1 MLLELKVANFAIIE
15 NVHLTFKNGLNIIS
29 GETGSGKSVLLKS
42 LSLLMGS
49 KSSADII
56 RIGSEQAVV
65 EGSFDISHRE
75 DIKQKLKSFGIDNED
90 DLLIVRRVIVADKS
104 RVYLNGQLSSLNLLK
119 DLISPLV
126 EVTGPSA
133 PLIELTGQH
142 ENKSLMSPS
151 YHIDMLD
158 RYAGLWDSRNQFHTQ
173 LDTLRKLEKELLA
186 INENSK
192 DKEQRLDYLTFQKN
206 EIAALDL
213 GPGED
218 EVLEQEIKRLKS
230 GNKITQFTSQVE
242 SLLDGDEDSALAR
255 IKTVLKKGNEISS
268 IDPQLSDKLLA
279 LENVKT
285 GIEDVL
291 FELRNYSDKIDLDPE
306 NLEKLETKLSSL
318 RKLQK
323 KYGPTL
329 GEILQSLVSIENEI
343 HQLETQEQR
352 KIEIEKEMSKLK
364 IDLEKRAQ
372 DLHKKRVQHSLQLK
386 VLVNRELE
394 DLNMKGVQFGV
405 HSEIRSEFSTSGNSF
420 IEFTTQAT
428 TKEAP
433 KSLAKF
439 ASGGELSRI
448 LLSLK
453 KVLGKSDLPR
463 TYLFDEVDTGVSG
476 ETAEKV
482 GIKLHSI
489 AQGQQVICVTHLPQV
504 AAHGDHHYLI
514 QKDTSNDKVA
524 MSVDELTRRDRV
536 KELARLI
543 SGEKITK
550 TSMAHAEELLGAARA

>member
-1 MLLELKVANFAIIE
+1 MLLELKVSNFAIIE
-15 NVHLTFKNGLNIIS
+15 NIHMSFKKGLNIIS

-56 RIGSEQAVV
+56 RTGSEQAIV
-65 EGSFDISHRE
+65 EGSFDISERD
-75 DIKQKLKSFGIDNED
+75 DIKQKLSSFGIENED

-151 YHIDMLD
+151 YHLDMLD
-158 RYAGLWDSRNQFHTQ
+158 RYSGLWELRHQFQIQ
-173 LDTLRKLEKELLA
+173 LETLRKIEKELDE
-186 INENSK
+186 INANSK
-192 DKEQRLDYLTFQKN
+192 DKEQRLDYLVFQKN
-206 EIAALDL
+206 EIASLEL

-218 EVLEQEIKRLKS
+218 EALEQNIKRLKS
-230 GNKITQFTSQVE
+230 GTRLTQFTNQVE
-242 SLLDGDEDSALAR
+242 SLLDSDDDSALAR
-255 IKTVLKKGNEISS
+255 ISTVLKKGHEIASL
-268 IDPQLSDKLLA
+268 DPKLAEKLSGLDA
-279 LENVKT
+279 VKSN
-285 GIEDVL
+285 IEDVL
-291 FELRNYSDKIDLDPE
+291 FEMRTYVEKIDLDPE
-306 NLEKLETKLSSL
+306 NLETLEIKLSSL

-329 GEILQSLVSIENEI
+329 NEILQSLVSIENEV
-343 HQLETQEQR
+343 HKLETQEQR
-352 KIEIEKEMSKLK
+352 KSEIEKDLVK
-364 IDLEKRAQ
+364 ITADLDKRALE
-372 DLHKKRVQHSLQLK
+372 LHKKRVQHSLQLK
-386 VLVNRELE
+386 TQVNKELE

-405 HSEIRSEFSTSGNSF
+405 HAEVRPEFSPSGHSY
-420 IEFTTQAT
+420 IEFTTQAAS
-428 TKEAP
+428 KEAH
-433 KSLAKF
+433 KSLAKY

-463 TYLFDEVDTGVSG
+463 TYLFDEVDAGVSG

-482 GIKLHSI
+482 GIKLNSI

-514 QKDTSNDKVA
+514 QKDTINDKVA
-524 MSVDELTRRDRV
+524 MSVEELSRKERV

-550 TSMAHAEELLGAARA
+550 TSLAHAEELLGAAHV

>member
-15 NVHLTFKNGLNIIS
+15 NVHLTFKKGLNIIS

-56 RIGSEQAVV
+56 RAGSEQAIV
-65 EGSFDISHRE
+65 EGSFDISDRE
-75 DIKQKLKSFGIDNED
+75 DIKARLASYGIENED
-90 DLLIVRRVIVADKS
+90 DLLIVRRCILADKS

-119 DLISPLV
+119 DLISPMV

-158 RYAGLWDSRNQFHTQ
+158 RYAGLWEQRNQFHTQ
-173 LDTLRKLEKELLA
+173 LDTLKKLEKELVA
-186 INENSK
+186 IAENGK
-192 DKEQRLDYLTFQKN
+192 DKEQRLDYLIFQKN
-206 EIAALDL
+206 EIASLEL

-218 EVLEQEIKRLKS
+218 EILEQEIKRLKS
-230 GNKITQFTSQVE
+230 GNKIIQFTNQVE
-242 SLLDGDEDSALAR
+242 SMLDGDEDSALAR
-255 IKTVLKKGNEISS
+255 IKTVIKKGNEISAL
-268 IDPQLSDKLLA
+268 DPQLAEKMLGLETVKSD
-279 LENVKT
+279 V
-285 GIEDVL
+285 EDIL
-291 FELRNYSDKIDLDPE
+291 FQIRTYVEKIDMDPE
-306 NLEKLETKLSSL
+306 NLEAMEVKLNSL

-323 KYGPTL
+323 KYGPSL
-329 GEILQSLVSIENEI
+329 SEILQSLVSIENEI
-343 HQLETQEQR
+343 HQLQTQEQR
-352 KIEIEKEMSKLK
+352 KGEIEKDIAK
-364 IDLEKRAQ
+364 ITADLEKRAQ
-372 DLHKKRVQHSLQLK
+372 ELHKKRVQHSLQLK
-386 VLVNRELE
+386 VLVNKELE

-405 HSEIRSEFSTSGNSF
+405 NAETRSEFNQTGNSF

-428 TKEAP
+428 SKDAA

-482 GIKLHSI
+482 GIKLNSI

-514 QKDTSNDKVA
+514 QKDTINDKVA
-524 MSVDELTRRDRV
+524 MSVEELSRKERI

-550 TSMAHAEELLGAARA
+550 TSLAHAEELLGGARA

>member
-1 MLLELKVANFAIIE
+1 MLLELKVSNFAIIE
-15 NVHLTFKNGLNIIS
+15 NVHLTFKKGLNIIS

-56 RIGSEQAVV
+56 RADAEQAVV
-65 EGSFDISHRE
+65 EGSFDISERE
-75 DIKQKLKSFGIDNED
+75 DIKQKLASFGIENED
-90 DLLIVRRVIVADKS
+90 DLLIVRRLIVADKS

-151 YHIDMLD
+151 YHLDMLD
-158 RYAGLWDSRNQFHTQ
+158 RYAGLWELRHQFQIQ
-173 LDTLRKLEKELLA
+173 LEALKKLEKELA
-186 INENSK
+186 FINDNSK
-192 DKEQRLDYLTFQKN
+192 NKEQRLDYLKFQKD
-206 EIAALDL
+206 EIASLDL

-218 EVLEQEIKRLKS
+218 EILEQDIKRLKS
-230 GNKITQFTSQVE
+230 GHRIMQFTNEVE
-242 SLLDGDEDSALAR
+242 SLLDGDQDSVLSR
-255 IKTVLKKGNEISS
+255 IKSVLKKSHEIATLDPVLNE
-268 IDPQLSDKLLA
+268 KLLG
-279 LENVKT
+279 LEAVKLN
-285 GIEDVL
+285 IEDVV
-291 FELRNYSDKIDLDPE
+291 FEMRTYVKKVDLDPQ
-306 NLEKLETKLSSL
+306 NLEALETKLNSL

-323 KYGPTL
+323 KYGPSL
-329 GEILQSLVSIENEI
+329 SDVLHSLVSIENEI
-343 HQLETQEQR
+343 HQLETQEQQ
-352 KIEIEKEMSKLK
+352 KLEIEKDITKISK
-364 IDLEKRAQ
+364 DLESRANE
-372 DLHKKRVQHSLQLK
+372 LHKKRVQHSLQLK
-386 VLVNRELE
+386 ILVNKELQ

-405 HSEIRSEFSTSGNSF
+405 HTETRAEFSASGNSY
-420 IEFTTQAT
+420 IEYTTQAAS
-428 TKEAP
+428 KEP
-433 KSLAKF
+433 QKSLAKF

-463 TYLFDEVDTGVSG
+463 TYLFDEVDAGVSG

-482 GIKLHSI
+482 GIKLNSI

-504 AAHGDHHYLI
+504 AAYGDHHYLI
-514 QKDTSNDKVA
+514 QKNTINDKVA
-524 MSVDELTRRDRV
+524 MSVEELNRKERV

-550 TSMAHAEELLGAARA
+550 TSLAHAEELLGAAHV

>member
-15 NVHLTFKNGLNIIS
+15 NVHLTFKSGLNIIS

-56 RIGSEQAVV
+56 RLGSEQAIV
-65 EGSFDISHRE
+65 EGSFDISERE
-75 DIKQKLKSFGIDNED
+75 DIKNKLNSFGIENDD

-126 EVTGPSA
+126 EVTGSSA
-133 PLIELTGQH
+133 PLVELTGQH
-142 ENKSLMSPS
+142 ENKSLMSPA
-151 YHIDMLD
+151 YHLDMLD
-158 RYAGLWDSRNQFHTQ
+158 RYAGLWEARHQFQTQ
-173 LDTLRKLEKELLA
+173 LEALRKLEKEL
-186 INENSK
+186 IVIDENSK
-192 DKEQRLDYLTFQKN
+192 NKEQRLDYLTFQKN

-218 EVLEQEIKRLKS
+218 EALEQEIKRLKS
-230 GNKITQFTSQVE
+230 GNKIIQFTNQIE
-242 SLLDGDEDSALAR
+242 SMLDTDEDSALAR
-255 IKTVLKKGNEISS
+255 IKTVLKKGHEITAV
-268 IDPQLSDKLLA
+268 DPQLGEKLLG
-279 LENVKT
+279 LETIKT
-285 GIEDVL
+285 SLEDVL
-291 FELRNYSDKIDLDPE
+291 FEVRTYTDKIDLDPE
-306 NLEKLETKLSSL
+306 NLETLETKLNSL

-323 KYGPTL
+323 KYGPSL
-329 GEILQSLVSIENEI
+329 GEILQSLVTIENEI

-352 KIEIEKEMSKLK
+352 KIEIEKEISK
-364 IDLEKRAQ
+364 INTDLNKRAQ
-372 DLHKKRVQHSLQLK
+372 ELHKKRVQASLQLK
-386 VLVNRELE
+386 VLVNKELE

-405 HSEIRSEFSTSGNSF
+405 HAESRPEFSTSGNSYV
-420 IEFTTQAT
+420 EFTTQAT
-428 TKEAP
+428 SKEAP

-482 GIKLHSI
+482 GIKLNSI

-514 QKDTSNDKVA
+514 QKDTVNDKVA
-524 MSVDELTRRDRV
+524 MTVDELNRKDRI

-550 TSMAHAEELLGAARA
+550 TSLAHAEELLGGARA

>member
-15 NVHLTFKNGLNIIS
+15 NVHLTFKKGLNIIS

-56 RIGSEQAVV
+56 RAGSEQAIV
-65 EGSFDISHRE
+65 EGSFDISDRE
-75 DIKQKLKSFGIDNED
+75 DIKARLASYGIENED
-90 DLLIVRRVIVADKS
+90 DLLIVRRCILADKS

-119 DLISPLV
+119 DLISPMV

-158 RYAGLWDSRNQFHTQ
+158 RYAGLWEQRNQFHTQ
-173 LDTLRKLEKELLA
+173 LDTLKKLEKELVA
-186 INENSK
+186 IAENGK
-192 DKEQRLDYLTFQKN
+192 DKEQRLDYLIFQKN
-206 EIAALDL
+206 EIASLEL

-218 EVLEQEIKRLKS
+218 EILEQEIKRLKS
-230 GNKITQFTSQVE
+230 GNKIIQFTNQVE
-242 SLLDGDEDSALAR
+242 SMLDGDEDSALAR
-255 IKTVLKKGNEISS
+255 IKTVIKKGNEISAL
-268 IDPQLSDKLLA
+268 DPQLAEKMLGLETVKSD
-279 LENVKT
+279 V
-285 GIEDVL
+285 EDIL
-291 FELRNYSDKIDLDPE
+291 FQIRTYVEKIDMDPE
-306 NLEKLETKLSSL
+306 NLEAMEVKLNSL

-323 KYGPTL
+323 KYGPSL
-329 GEILQSLVSIENEI
+329 SEILQSLVSIENEI
-343 HQLETQEQR
+343 HQLQTQEQR
-352 KIEIEKEMSKLK
+352 KGEIEKDIAK
-364 IDLEKRAQ
+364 ITADLEKRAQ
-372 DLHKKRVQHSLQLK
+372 ELHKKRVQHSLQLK
-386 VLVNRELE
+386 VLVNKELE

-405 HSEIRSEFSTSGNSF
+405 NAETRSEFNQTGNSF

-428 TKEAP
+428 SKDAP

-482 GIKLHSI
+482 GIKLNSI

-514 QKDTSNDKVA
+514 QKDTINDKVA
-524 MSVDELTRRDRV
+524 MSVEELSRKERI

-550 TSMAHAEELLGAARA
+550 TSLAHAEELLGGARA

>member
-1 MLLELKVANFAIIE
+1 MLLELKVSNFAIIE
-15 NVHLTFKNGLNIIS
+15 NVHLTFKGGLNIIS

-56 RIGSEQAVV
+56 RGGSGQAVV
-65 EGSFDISHRE
+65 EGSFDISGRE
-75 DIKQKLKSFGIDNED
+75 DIRHRLQSYGIENED
-90 DLLIVRRVIVADKS
+90 DLLVVRRVIVADKS

-151 YHIDMLD
+151 YHLDMLD
-158 RYAGLWDSRNQFHTQ
+158 RYAGLWDLRHQFQ
-173 LDTLRKLEKELLA
+173 TLLESLRSLEKEMLA

-230 GNKITQFTSQVE
+230 GNRIIQFTNQIE
-242 SLLDGDEDSALAR
+242 SMLDGDEDSALAR
-255 IKTVLKKGNEISS
+255 IKSVLKKGHEISS
-268 IDPQLSDKLLA
+268 LDPQLGDKLLG
-279 LENVKT
+279 LETIKSSL
-285 GIEDVL
+285 EDVL
-291 FELRNYSDKIDLDPE
+291 FEVRTYIDKIDLDPE
-306 NLEKLETKLSSL
+306 NLESLESKLSSL

-323 KYGPTL
+323 KYGPSL
-329 GEILQSLVSIENEI
+329 SEILQSLVTIENEI

-352 KIEIEKEMSKLK
+352 KQEIEKEMIK
-364 IDLEKRAQ
+364 IKSDLEKRAHE
-372 DLHKKRVQHSLQLK
+372 LHKKRVQHSLQLK
-386 VLVNRELE
+386 SLVNKELE

-405 HSEIRSEFSTSGNSF
+405 HAETRSDFSPTGWSH

-428 TKEAP
+428 TKDTP

-453 KVLGKSDLPR
+453 KIIGKSDLPR

-514 QKDTSNDKVA
+514 QKDTINDKVA
-524 MSVDELTRRDRV
+524 MTVDELNHKERV

-550 TSMAHAEELLGAARA
+550 TSLAHAEELLGAAHV

>member
-15 NVHLTFKNGLNIIS
+15 NVHLTFKAGLNIIS

-49 KSSADII
+49 KSSPDII
-56 RIGSEQAVV
+56 RAGAEQATV
-65 EGSFDISHRE
+65 EGSFDISARD
-75 DIKQKLKSFGIDNED
+75 DIKQKLNSFGIENDE
-90 DLLIVRRVIVADKS
+90 DLLIVRRVILADKS

-126 EVTGPSA
+126 EVTGSSA
-133 PLIELTGQH
+133 PLVELTGQH
-142 ENKSLMSPS
+142 ENKNLMSPA
-151 YHIDMLD
+151 YHLDMLD
-158 RYAGLWDSRNQFHTQ
+158 RYAGLWDVRHQFQIQ
-173 LDTLRKLEKELLA
+173 LETLRKLEKEL
-186 INENSK
+186 ISIDETSK
-192 DKEQRLDYLTFQKN
+192 NKEQRLDYLTFQKN
-206 EIAALDL
+206 EISSLDL

-230 GNKITQFTSQVE
+230 GNKIIQFTNQVE
-242 SLLDGDEDSALAR
+242 SMLDGDEDSALSR
-255 IKTVLKKGNEISS
+255 IKSVIKKGHEITT
-268 IDPQLSDKLLA
+268 IDPQLGEKVLG
-279 LENVKT
+279 LEAIKSSL
-285 GIEDVL
+285 EDVL
-291 FELRNYSDKIDLDPE
+291 FEMRTYTDKIDLDPE
-306 NLEKLETKLSSL
+306 NLEALETKLNSL

-323 KYGPTL
+323 KYGPSL
-329 GEILQSLVSIENEI
+329 SEILQSLVTIENEI

-352 KIEIEKEMSKLK
+352 KIEIEKEIAK
-364 IDLEKRAQ
+364 IHTDLNKRAQ
-372 DLHKKRVQHSLQLK
+372 ELHKKRVQASLQLK
-386 VLVNRELE
+386 VLVNKELE

-405 HSEIRSEFSTSGNSF
+405 NVEVRAEFSTSGHSY

-428 TKEAP
+428 TKEAA
-433 KSLAKF
+433 KSLAKV

-453 KVLGKSDLPR
+453 KVLGKSDFPR

-482 GIKLHSI
+482 GIKLNSI

-514 QKDTSNDKVA
+514 QKDTINDKVA
-524 MSVDELTRRDRV
+524 MTVDELNRKERI
-536 KELARLI
+536 KELARLM

-550 TSMAHAEELLGAARA
+550 TSLAHAEELLGGARA

>member
-49 KSSADII
+49 KSSVDII
-56 RIGSEQAVV
+56 RTGSEQATV
-65 EGSFDISHRE
+65 EGSFDISGRE
-75 DIKQKLKSFGIDNED
+75 DIKTKLDSFGIENDD
-90 DLLIVRRVIVADKS
+90 DLLIVRRVILADKS

-151 YHIDMLD
+151 YHLDMLD
-158 RYAGLWDSRNQFHTQ
+158 RYAGLWDLRHQFQTQ
-173 LDTLRKLEKELLA
+173 LESLKKLEKELQA
-186 INENSK
+186 ITENSK

-206 EIAALDL
+206 EIAALDM

-218 EVLEQEIKRLKS
+218 EVIEQDIKRLKS
-230 GNKITQFTSQVE
+230 GNKIIQFTNQVE
-242 SLLDGDEDSALAR
+242 SMLDGDEDSALAR
-255 IKTVLKKGNEISS
+255 IKAVLKKANEISA
-268 IDPQLSDKLLA
+268 IDPQLGEKLQGLDSIKSS
-279 LENVKT
+279 LEDL
-285 GIEDVL
+285 IFDVRTYT
-291 FELRNYSDKIDLDPE
+291 EKIDLDPE
-306 NLEKLETKLSSL
+306 NLEALESKLSSL

-323 KYGPTL
+323 KYGPSL
-329 GEILQSLVSIENEI
+329 SEILQSLVSIENEI

-352 KIEIEKEMSKLK
+352 KIEIEKEMAK
-364 IDLEKRAQ
+364 INADLEKRAQ
-372 DLHKKRVQHSLQLK
+372 ELHKKRVQHSLQLK
-386 VLVNRELE
+386 VLVNKELE

-405 HSEIRSEFSTSGNSF
+405 NAEVRSEFSPSGHSY

-428 TKEAP
+428 SKEAP

-482 GIKLHSI
+482 GIKLNSI

-514 QKDTSNDKVA
+514 QKETVNDRVA
-524 MSVDELTRRDRV
+524 MTVEELNKKERI

-550 TSMAHAEELLGAARA
+550 TSLAHAEELLGAARA

>member
-1 MLLELKVANFAIIE
+1 MLLELKVSNFAIIE
-15 NVHLTFKNGLNIIS
+15 NIHLTFKKGLNIIS

-56 RIGSEQAVV
+56 RGGSEQAIV
-65 EGSFDISHRE
+65 EGSFDISDRE
-75 DIKQKLKSFGIDNED
+75 DIKQKLSSFGIENED
-90 DLLIVRRVIVADKS
+90 SLLVVRRVILSDKS

-142 ENKSLMSPS
+142 ENKSLLSPS
-151 YHIDMLD
+151 YHLDMLD
-158 RYAGLWDSRNQFHTQ
+158 RYSGLWELRHQFHTQ
-173 LDTLRKLEKELLA
+173 LDSLRKLEKELSA
-186 INENSK
+186 INDNSK
-192 DKEQRLDYLTFQKN
+192 DKEQRLDYLVFQKN
-206 EIAALDL
+206 EIASLEL

-218 EVLEQEIKRLKS
+218 DILEQDIKRLKS
-230 GNKITQFTSQVE
+230 GNKIIQFTNQVE
-242 SLLDGDEDSALAR
+242 SMLDSDEDSALSR
-255 IKTVLKKGNEISS
+255 IKTVLKKGHEIAAL
-268 IDPQLSDKLLA
+268 DPQLADKLTG
-279 LENVKT
+279 LESVKSN
-285 GIEDVL
+285 IEDIL
-291 FELRNYSDKIDLDPE
+291 FDMRTYVEKIDMDPE
-306 NLEKLETKLSSL
+306 NLENLEIKLNSL

-323 KYGPTL
+323 KYGPSL
-329 GEILQSLVSIENEI
+329 NEILQSLVSIENEI

-352 KIEIEKEMSKLK
+352 KAEIEKELTKLGTEL
-364 IDLEKRAQ
+364 DKRAQ

-386 VLVNRELE
+386 TQVNKELE

-405 HSEIRSEFSTSGNSF
+405 HAETREEFSVSGISY
-420 IEFTTQAT
+420 IEFTTQAASR
-428 TKEAP
+428 ESH

-463 TYLFDEVDTGVSG
+463 TYLFDEVDAGVSG

-482 GIKLHSI
+482 GIKLNSI

-504 AAHGDHHYLI
+504 AAYGDHHYLI
-514 QKDTSNDKVA
+514 QKDTINDKVA
-524 MSVDELTRRDRV
+524 MSVEELSRKERV

-550 TSMAHAEELLGAARA
+550 TSLAHAEELLGAAHV